1 MQNQD
6 YDRESIK
13 LSKQYETRLDR
24 RRKIR
29 KFYIDSQFDWEND
42 HG

>member
-24 RRKIR
+24 TRNIR

-42 HG
+42 PG